1 MSTALKAS
9 QRIVNTYA
17 EFAIQLLLP
26 ELEAGLLHYNKFIG
40 WCGTDRRV
48 VIGQFGLGYEL
59 SWK

>member
-26 ELEAGLLHYNKFIG
+26 ELEAGLLYYNTFIG

-48 VIGQFGLGYEL
+48 LIG
-59 SWK
+59 